1 MTRRHQAATGGDTIG
16 GFTMVEML
24 VVLVL
29 VSLLGT
35 LVIQGTGFFLGQY
48 GAVKRIHRESSLA
61 ALRQHWFLS
70 TVAAMVPSRLA
81 TRRFTGDDRSFEG
94 VTLQP
99 LAARAGQPVRIRWS
113 IDSGRVLYTEGGAQ
127 PWTVQSRHDRT
138 LGFQYAGS
146 SGEWHERWPPPH
158 RSGEHIPRMVR
169 LRSADGR
176 VLWLARFDLFPEP
189 VPNYREEF

>member
-1 MTRRHQAATGGDTIG
+1 MTRRPQPATAW
-16 GFTMVEML
+16 GFTLVEML

-29 VSLLGT
+29 ISLLGT

-48 GAVKRIHRESSLA
+48 ETVKRNHRESSLA
-61 ALRQHWFLS
+61 ALRQHWFIS

-81 TRRFTGDDRSFEG
+81 TRRFAGDNRFFEG

-99 LAARAGQPVRIRWS
+99 LAARAGQPIRVRWS
-113 IDSGRVLYTEGGAQ
+113 IDSGSVLYTEDGAQ
-127 PWTVQSRHDRT
+127 PWTVLNRHERA

-146 SGEWHERWPPPH
+146 SREWNEAWPPDGS
-158 RSGEHIPRMVR
+158 REQIPRMVR
-169 LRSADGR
+169 LRSSDGR
-176 VLWLARFDLFPEP
+176 ILWLARFDLFPEP